1 MTTELELV
9 ALGARTPVG
18 STAET
23 SAAAVRAGIARLR
36 QFAFVDASGRPV
48 VLAADPQID
57 DAIRGPARLLSML
70 ASVLDELLRKVGR
83 GLARRGACDV
93 LLALP
98 EPRPGFPQA
107 EISRTCL
114 AAEVHLA
121 AHGVAA
127 RVSVTGHGH
136 AGALA
141 AIEQAIRQLADRAR
155 PEDPVFLIVGLDSHH
170 DPDTLLWLEAE
181 QRLAREGV
189 PGGFTPGEGAGGL
202 VLTTAA
208 VRESWRLPRLAV
220 VRGAGVA
227 HEPLSRT
234 SETGSLGV
242 GMHQAVARAV
252 SRLSLHDEAVDAV
265 YCDINGE
272 RYRSEEWGLFAM
284 RGFRALRSLDYTAPC
299 DCWGDVGAA
308 FGPLA
313 LVLAA
318 QAFVRGYAP
327 GPRALIM
334 AGSDGGLRGAVVLQ
348 APDPTRT
355 RR

>member
-1 MTTELELV
+1 
-9 ALGARTPVG
+9 
-18 STAET
+18 
-23 SAAAVRAGIARLR
+23 
-36 QFAFVDASGRPV
+36 
-48 VLAADPQID
+48 
-57 DAIRGPARLLSML
+57 ML
-70 ASVLDELLRKVGR
+70 ASVLDELLRKVGP
-83 GLARRGACDV
+83 GLVRRRACDV
-93 LLALP
+93 LLAIP
-98 EPRPGFPQA
+98 EPRPGFPET
-107 EISRTCL
+107 EIARLCSTVE
-114 AAEVHLA
+114 AHLT

-127 RVSVTGHGH
+127 RVSVTGRGH

-141 AIEQAIRQLADRAR
+141 AVEQAIRGLAERAQ
-155 PEDPVFLIVGLDSHH
+155 PEDPVFLILGLDSHH
-170 DPDTLLWLEAE
+170 HPDTLLWLETE
-181 QRLAREGV
+181 RRLAREGV
-189 PGGFTPGEGAGGL
+189 PGGFSPGEGAGGL

-208 VRESWRLPRLAV
+208 VRASWKLPRLAV

-227 HEPLSRT
+227 HEPLSRM
-234 SETGSLGV
+234 SETGSFGV
-242 GMHQAVARAV
+242 GMHQAVARAT
-252 SRLSLHDEAVDAV
+252 SGLSLPDEAVDAV

-284 RGFRALRSLDYTAPC
+284 RGFRALGSLNYTAPC

-318 QAFVRGYAP
+318 QAFVRGHAP

-348 APDPTRT
+348 ASDSTRT